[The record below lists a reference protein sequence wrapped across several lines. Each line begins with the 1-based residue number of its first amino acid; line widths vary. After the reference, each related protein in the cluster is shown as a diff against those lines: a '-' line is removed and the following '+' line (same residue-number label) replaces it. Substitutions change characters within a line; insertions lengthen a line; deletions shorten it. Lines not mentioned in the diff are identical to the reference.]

1 MSKVANPM
9 IRVLV
14 LIAITGFF
22 VAIVALASAA
32 ALGGPELATHKW
44 GWYSN
49 WDIDDR
55 FDRHDHDRDDGD
67 HDRPPVASTAT
78 RELAW
83 DGSSKVVFA
92 IPASIEFT
100 QSPGPGRVSITGPRY
115 VIERVTLS
123 GGKLSLDK
131 PVEGY
136 VRLRVVM
143 SAPAVTEFDLGGDDE
158 LEISNYKQDKLS
170 IVASGSSEVTV
181 RGEAKQVSLDLSGSS
196 EADLSQVITE
206 SATADVSGTSEAS
219 IAPRLSAKIES
230 SGSSEVKLTTRPE
243 RLETD
248 RAGSGRVMFDDGSDA
263 VDTPAPAPLPVSASK
278 T

>member
-32 ALGGPELATHKW
+32 ALGGPELAAHHW
-44 GWYSN
+44 RWHSD
-49 WDIDDR
+49 W
-55 FDRHDHDRDDGD
+55 DRDDHFDRDDDDRRD
-67 HDRPPVASTAT
+67 HDQAPAASTST
-78 RELAW
+78 RELVW
-83 DGSSKVVFA
+83 DGSSKVEFA
-92 IPASIEFT
+92 IPATIEFS
-100 QSPGPGRVSITGPRY
+100 QAPGPGRVSITGPRE
-115 VIERVTLS
+115 VIDQVRLS
-123 GGKLSLDK
+123 GGRLSLDK
-131 PVEGY
+131 PVESY

-143 SAPAVTEFDLGGDDE
+143 TAPAVTQFDIGGDDR

-170 IVASGSSEVTV
+170 IIASGSSEVTA
-181 RGEAKQVSLDLSGSS
+181 RGEAKQVDLDLSGSS
-196 EADLSQVITE
+196 EADLSQVVTE
-206 SATADVSGTSEAS
+206 AAEADVSGSSEAS

-263 VDTPAPAPLPVSASK
+263 IDTPAPGALPVSASK

>member
-1 MSKVANPM
+1 M

-49 WDIDDR
+49 WDVDDR
-55 FDRHDHDRDDGD
+55 FERHDHDRGD
-67 HDRPPVASTAT
+67 RDEPPVASTAT

-100 QSPGPGRVSITGPRY
+100 QAPGPGRVSITGPRD
-115 VIERVTLS
+115 VIDQVMLS

-143 SAPAVTEFDLGGDDE
+143 TAPSVTQFDLGGDDE
-158 LEISNYKQDKLS
+158 LEISNYKQDRLS
-170 IVASGSSEVTV
+170 IVASGSSEVTA

-196 EADLSQVITE
+196 EADLSQVVTE
-206 SATADVSGTSEAS
+206 TATADVSGSSEAS
-219 IAPRLSAKIES
+219 IAPRLSAKI
-230 SGSSEVKLTTRPE
+230 
-243 RLETD
+243 D
-248 RAGSGRVMFDDGSDA
+248 RKSV
-263 VDTPAPAPLPVSASK
+263 V
-278 T
+278 

>member
-22 VAIVALASAA
+22 VAIVALASAT
-32 ALGGPELATHKW
+32 ALGGPELAAHHW
-44 GWYSN
+44 RW
-49 WDIDDR
+49 
-55 FDRHDHDRDDGD
+55 HDWDRDD
-67 HDRPPVASTAT
+67 HFDRDDDDRRDRDQPPAASTTT

-83 DGSSKVVFA
+83 DGSSKVEFA
-92 IPASIEFT
+92 IPASIEFS
-100 QSPGPGRVSITGPRY
+100 QAPGPGRVSITGPRD
-115 VIERVTLS
+115 VVEQVRLS

-131 PVEGY
+131 PVESY

-143 SAPAVTEFDLGGDDE
+143 TAPAVTQFDIGGDDR

-170 IVASGSSEVTV
+170 IIASGSSEVTA
-181 RGEAKQVSLDLSGSS
+181 RGEAKQIALDLSGSS
-196 EADLSQVITE
+196 EADLSQVVTE
-206 SATADVSGTSEAS
+206 AAEADVSGSSEAA

-263 VDTPAPAPLPVSASK
+263 LDTPPPAPLPVSASK

>member
-55 FDRHDHDRDDGD
+55 FERHDHDRSD
-67 HDRPPVASTAT
+67 HDRPPVASSAT

-83 DGSSKVVFA
+83 DGSSKVAFA

-100 QSPGPGRVSITGPRY
+100 QAPGPGRVSITGPRDL
-115 VIERVTLS
+115 IERVTLS

-143 SAPAVTEFDLGGDDE
+143 TAPAVTQFDLGGDDR

-170 IVASGSSEVTV
+170 ITASGSSEVTA

-196 EADLSQVITE
+196 EADLSQVVTE
-206 SATADVSGTSEAS
+206 TATADVSGSSEAS
-219 IAPRLSAKIES
+219 IAPRLSAKVVS

-263 VDTPAPAPLPVSASK
+263 VDTPAPGPLPVSASK

>member
-49 WDIDDR
+49 WDAEDR
-55 FDRHDHDRDDGD
+55 FDRDDHDHRDRDRDDAPG
-67 HDRPPVASTAT
+67 ASTVT
-78 RELAW
+78 RELSW
-83 DGSSKVVFA
+83 DGSSKVEFA
-92 IPASIEFT
+92 IPASIEFS
-100 QSPGPGRVSITGPRY
+100 QAPGPGGVAITGPRDI
-115 VIERVTLS
+115 VERVKLS
-123 GGKLSLDK
+123 GGKLSLDG

-143 SAPAVTEFDLGGDDE
+143 TAPSVTQFDLGGDDW
-158 LEISNYKQDKLS
+158 LDISNYKQDKLS
-170 IVASGSSEVTV
+170 IIASGSSEVTA
-181 RGEAKQVSLDLSGSS
+181 RGEAKEVVLDLSGSS
-196 EADLSQVITE
+196 EADLSQVVTD
-206 SATADVSGTSEAS
+206 SAMADVSGSSEAS
-219 IAPRLSAKIES
+219 IAPKLAAKIES

-243 RLETD
+243 RLEID
-248 RAGSGRVMFDDGSDA
+248 RAGSGHVMFDDGSDA
-263 VDTPAPAPLPVSASK
+263 VDTPARAPLPVSASK

>member
-49 WDIDDR
+49 WDVDDR
-55 FDRHDHDRDDGD
+55 FERHDHDRS
-67 HDRPPVASTAT
+67 DRDKPPAASIAT

-100 QSPGPGRVSITGPRY
+100 QGPGPGRVSITGPRD

-143 SAPAVTEFDLGGDDE
+143 TAPAVTQFDLGGDDE

-196 EADLSQVITE
+196 EADLSQVATDT
-206 SATADVSGTSEAS
+206 ATADVSGSSEAS
-219 IAPRLSAKIES
+219 IAPKLSAKIVS

-263 VDTPAPAPLPVSASK
+263 IDTPAPGPLPVSASK

>member
-44 GWYSN
+44 SWYSN
-49 WDIDDR
+49 WDDDR
-55 FDRHDHDRDDGD
+55 FDRDDHDRRDRDRDDA
-67 HDRPPVASTAT
+67 PAASTAT
-78 RELAW
+78 RELTW
-83 DGSSKVVFA
+83 DGSSKVEFA
-92 IPASIEFT
+92 IPASIEFS
-100 QSPGPGRVSITGPRY
+100 QAPGPGSVAITGPRDI
-115 VIERVTLS
+115 VERVKLS
-123 GGKLSLDK
+123 GGKLSLDG

-143 SAPAVTEFDLGGDDE
+143 TAPAVTQFDLGGEDR

-170 IVASGSSEVTV
+170 ITASGSSEVTA
-181 RGEAKQVSLDLSGSS
+181 RGEAREVVLDLSGSS
-196 EADLSQVITE
+196 EADLSQVVTD
-206 SATADVSGTSEAS
+206 SATADVSGSSEAS
-219 IAPRLSAKIES
+219 IAPKLAAKIES

-263 VDTPAPAPLPVSASK
+263 VDTPARAPLPVSASK